1 LASGLLGIVRA
12 LVCLAIAVSII
23 ASVEIALLCLLRK
36 CALRPELAD
45 IPAVGRYRERLC
57 SARTR
62 LLLATSMRRT
72 AQASPRAQISSYVLW
87 DRVALV
93 RDELLALADELE
105 SADTVD
111 PRTIIE
117 IRELLSN
124 GRDSPLLND
133 RLPTAALV
141 NTVRCARF
149 RLATAPI
156 ERSIRR

>member
-1 LASGLLGIVRA
+1 VQDAASRISRLVAWRRGGI
-12 LVCLAIAVSII
+12 
-23 ASVEIALLCLLRK
+23 
-36 CALRPELAD
+36 
-45 IPAVGRYRERLC
+45 
-57 SARTR
+57 
-62 LLLATSMRRT
+62 AT
-72 AQASPRAQISSYVLW
+72 
-87 DRVALV
+87 
-93 RDELLALADELE
+93 DELE